1 LTSRNTTSQ
10 VPKVDITHF
19 HHSSCQFGQVQ
30 RCFPS
35 SWSVPLPA
43 IHCNTTGHIALQ
55 PILSVSR
62 SLLRRN
68 HGVTCTTLAAGP
80 LALASCH
87 PPSRWRATP
96 LIMLL
101 LVQCPKTAQPRFD
114 RCWGGCWGVLCRAH
128 HCRIEDCT
136 HFLSRF
142 CQCGKSGIAR
152 LVPVVVELTLEVQC

>member
-55 PILSVSR
+55 PMLSVSR

-87 PPSRWRATP
+87 PPSRWRAPP

-114 RCWGGCWGVLCRAH
+114 RCWGGGGVVRS
-128 HCRIEDCT
+128 IEPT
-136 HFLSRF
+136 ITGL
-142 CQCGKSGIAR
+142 KIAR
-152 LVPVVVELTLEVQC
+152 ISFPVSVRAARAASLGCYQSWLN